1 VIEPAT
7 NPSTTNLTTEI
18 IMPIDHFAIEL
29 PNGATPLAV
38 IKGLGFDYYVAYND
52 FDGRYWLLSHEAEDF
67 EFEFDVDF
75 LHDYRT
81 LAEAL
86 AATADLIERDLNADL
101 ANPISGMIDRPGTK
115 HSLIDDPHYG
125 ERWER

>member
-1 VIEPAT
+1 
-7 NPSTTNLTTEI
+7 
-18 IMPIDHFAIEL
+18 MPIDHFAIEL

-101 ANPISGMIDRPGTK
+101 ANPISGMIDRPVPRAAEQHHFDR
-115 HSLIDDPHYG
+115 HSRTNPM
-125 ERWER
+125 ENCNEPECRRATRQR